1 MGILTPAEFDAL
13 TRSDFQIFA
22 ERVYA
27 ELNPGST
34 FLDNFHISKI
44 IAALEAVR
52 QGKITRLSIN
62 LPPRSLKS
70 IIVSVAFPAWILGH
84 DPTKKILV
92 ASYGQELAEELSR
105 ACRSVM
111 QTAWYQRLFPATR
124 LDPSRLAANVFETT
138 AGGCRRAASV
148 GGSLTGFGADLIII
162 DDAMKPAAALS
173 EVERHRANNWFGNTV
188 VTRLNSQKTGAIVV
202 VMQRLH
208 EDDFVGHILKL
219 DRWEVVSFPAIA
231 QEDEVHV
238 VETAYGTF
246 THRRREGEALHP
258 ERESLRELER
268 LRHTLGPEQFSAQY
282 LQSPTPQ
289 GGEVIKL
296 EWFPR
301 YAPDQLPASFD
312 QKFQSWDTASKVK
325 AIHDFSACVTFGV
338 LGRTLW
344 LLDVFRARL
353 EYSDLKQAI
362 IARAQQFKANP
373 VLIEEQGSGI
383 SLLQDLKRDGLTT
396 VQGILPVADKIMRM
410 RMQIAM
416 IKNGFVHLPQNAA
429 WLPGYS
435 HELIMFPKGKHDD
448 QVNSTIQAL
457 QWFSQK
463 LSEPPAITYYQL
475 LAQKPHGRY
484 DNSIVTMRC
493 EDKPT
498 VQILDG
504 TSYQTY
510 HPDKDGYYRMRWKH
524 AKQYVGAVGWQFIE
538 YGPRS

>member
-13 TRSDFQIFA
+13 TRSDFQIFV

-27 ELNPGST
+27 EFNPGST
-34 FLDNFHISKI
+34 FLDNFHIPI
-44 IAALEAVR
+44 ITTNLEAVR
-52 QGKITRLSIN
+52 QGKITRLIFTF
-62 LPPRSLKS
+62 PPRSLKS

-105 ACRSVM
+105 ACRAVM
-111 QTAWYQRLFPATR
+111 QSAWYQRLFPTTR
-124 LDPSRLAANVFETT
+124 LDPSRLAAHAFETT

-162 DDAMKPAAALS
+162 DDPLKPDQALS
-173 EVERHRANNWFGNTV
+173 EVERNRANNWFGNTV

-219 DRWEVVSFPAIA
+219 DSWDVLSFPAVA

-238 VETAYGTF
+238 VETPYGTF

-268 LRHTLGPEQFSAQY
+268 LRQALGPEQFAAQY
-282 LQSPTPQ
+282 LQAPMPQ

-296 EWFPR
+296 DWFRR
-301 YAPDQLPASFD
+301 YTPDQLPASFE
-312 QKFQSWDTASKVK
+312 QVLQSWDPSGKVK
-325 AIHDFSACVTFGV
+325 AVNDPSVCTTWGIYA
-338 LGRTLW
+338 RALW
-344 LLDVFRARL
+344 LVDVFRARL
-353 EYSDLKQAI
+353 EYPELKQAI
-362 IARAQQFKANP
+362 IARAQHFKAST
-373 VLIEEQGSGI
+373 VLIEEEGSGI
-383 SLLQDLKRDGLTT
+383 ALLQDLKREGLTT
-396 VQGILPVADKIMRM
+396 VQGMLPVADKIMRM

-416 IKNGFVHLPQNAA
+416 IKNGFVHIPQNVP
-429 WLPGYS
+429 WLPDYS

-448 QVNSTIQAL
+448 QVDSTIQAL

-463 LSEPPAITYYQL
+463 LSEPPAITYCRL
-475 LAQKPHGRY
+475 LIPHGRD

-493 EDKPT
+493 MAKPI
-498 VQILDG
+498 VQIDDIE
-504 TSYQTY
+504 Y

-524 AKQYVGAVGWQFIE
+524 AKQFVGAVGWQYIE
-538 YGPRS
+538 YGPHS